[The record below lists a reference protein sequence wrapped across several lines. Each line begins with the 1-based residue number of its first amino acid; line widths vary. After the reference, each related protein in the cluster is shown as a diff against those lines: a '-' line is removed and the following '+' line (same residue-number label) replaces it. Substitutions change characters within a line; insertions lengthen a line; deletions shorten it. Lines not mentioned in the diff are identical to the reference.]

1 MQRPSDQRTKTTRRP
16 ALGQRRRHRVL
27 VAVAAVAG
35 TVAAT
40 GCSNSSDTSHDGR
53 LAVVD
58 ATIDWPANPDV
69 ASVQLTIKNDT
80 ESDDVLTEVTSNA
93 GTASVHRSTTDAAGR
108 STMKPIER
116 LDVPSGKTIEFKPGG
131 LHVMLKDPP
140 AALEIGDKVSLTFRF
155 EKSGL
160 RTVQAQVIEPGTAAD
175 MPSHDE

>member
-1 MQRPSDQRTKTTRRP
+1 M
-16 ALGQRRRHRVL
+16 RRRRRVL
-27 VAVAAVAG
+27 VAASVVVCTA
-35 TVAAT
+35 AAT
-40 GCSNSSDTSHDGR
+40 GCSRASDQSHDGR
-53 LAVVD
+53 LVVVD

-80 ESDDVLTEVTSNA
+80 EFDDVLTEVTSDV
-93 GTASVHRSTTDAAGR
+93 GTASVHRSGTDAAGR
-108 STMKPIER
+108 STMKRIER
-116 LDVPSGKTIEFKPGG
+116 LEVPSGKTVEFEPGD

-160 RTVQAQVIEPGTAAD
+160 RTVRAQVIEPGTAAD